1 MQAPD
6 SKIATKTM
14 RGMGV
19 MANKNTTNFPVI
31 FELPFSWFS
40 VSLTSI
46 NIWLFSR
53 LLTKFILTV
62 LLSFFFFFFFMLRWG
77 NCVFEQP
84 TLCAFI
90 TLITNFTDTTYMQL
104 ASVIFDQPKFLV
116 IFETIKHRF
125 YIFTICTVSST
136 YFMMHNSLHY
146 QYK

>member
-1 MQAPD
+1 
-6 SKIATKTM
+6 
-14 RGMGV
+14 
-19 MANKNTTNFPVI
+19 MANKNATNFSVI

-40 VSLTSI
+40 VSFTFV

-62 LLSFFFFFFFMLRWG
+62 LLSFFCFCFCFCFCFMLRWG

-90 TLITNFTDTTYMQL
+90 TLITYFTDTTYMQL

-116 IFETIKHRF
+116 TFETIKHRF